1 MERMESMLVI
11 DPVAIALGPFQIHW
25 YGIIMGTAALLGLYL
40 AVREGKRQGIDT
52 DKLLDMMIWVL
63 PSAIIGARL
72 YYVFFEWEYYA
83 THPEDILA
91 VWKGGLAIHGGLIA
105 AFLVGYLYIRKHK
118 LSFLQLADI
127 VAPSIL
133 LAQAIGR
140 WGNFINQEAHGGPV
154 SVDFLHSLHLPSWII
169 QQMTISGVTYHP
181 TFLYESVWN
190 LVGFGVLL
198 FLRYVVVPKRG
209 EILFSYMIW
218 YSLGRFFIEGLRTD
232 SLAFNGPDWL
242 ASVLQFFWSPMG
254 ILFQAGELTGGN
266 VRIAQF
272 VSMLTVFA
280 TIGIIIWRRTKKTE
294 TTNTKQVK
302 TVTTEVKTN
311 N

>member
-1 MERMESMLVI
+1 MECMLVI
-11 DPVAIALGPFQIHW
+11 DPVAFALGPFQIHW
-25 YGIIMGTAALLGLYL
+25 YGIIMGTAAMLGLYL

-72 YYVFFEWEYYA
+72 YYVLFEWEYYA
-83 THPEDILA
+83 THPEEIIA
-91 VWKGGLAIHGGLIA
+91 VWRGGLAIHGGLIA
-105 AFLVGYLYIRKHK
+105 AFLVGYLFIRKHK

-154 SVDFLHSLHLPSWII
+154 SVTFLQSLQLPDWLID
-169 QQMTISGVTYHP
+169 QMTIGGVIYHP
-181 TFLYESVWN
+181 TFLYESIWN

-209 EILFSYMIW
+209 EILFAYMIW

-232 SLAFNGPDWL
+232 SLAFNGPEWL
-242 ASVLQFFWSPMG
+242 ASILHFLWTPMG
-254 ILFQAGELTGGN
+254 IVFQAGELSGGN
-266 VRIAQF
+266 IRIAQF
-272 VSMLTVFA
+272 ISMLSVIVA
-280 TIGIIIWRRTKKTE
+280 IGIIIWRRARKSEVTTSEQAKT
-294 TTNTKQVK
+294 Q
-302 TVTTEVKTN
+302 TVSTEVKTN

>member
-1 MERMESMLVI
+1 MLVI
-11 DPVAIALGPFQIHW
+11 DPVAFALGPFQIHW
-25 YGIIMGTAALLGLYL
+25 YGIIMGTAAMLGLYL

-72 YYVFFEWEYYA
+72 YYVLFEWEYYA
-83 THPEDILA
+83 THPEEIIA

-105 AFLVGYLYIRKHK
+105 AFLVGYLFIRKHK

-154 SVDFLHSLHLPSWII
+154 SVTFLQSLQLPNWII
-169 QQMTISGVTYHP
+169 EQMTIGGVTYHP
-181 TFLYESVWN
+181 TFLYESLWN

-209 EILFSYMIW
+209 EILFGYMIW

-242 ASVLQFFWSPMG
+242 ASLLQFLWAPMG
-254 ILFQAGELTGGN
+254 VVFQAGELTGGN
-266 VRIAQF
+266 IRIAQLI
-272 VSMLTVFA
+272 SMLSVVIA
-280 TIGIIIWRRTKKTE
+280 IGIVIWRRVKKSE
-294 TTNTKQVK
+294 VNTSKQAK
-302 TVTTEVKTN
+302 TQTVSTEVKTN

>member
-1 MERMESMLVI
+1 MLVI
-11 DPVAIALGPFQIHW
+11 DPVAIALGPLQIHW

-40 AVREGKRQGIDT
+40 AVQEGKRQGIDT

-72 YYVFFEWEYYA
+72 YYVLFEWEYYG

-91 VWKGGLAIHGGLIA
+91 LWKGGLAIHGGLIA

-118 LSFLQLADI
+118 LSFLHLADI
-127 VAPSIL
+127 VAPSVL

-154 SVDFLHSLHLPSWII
+154 SVDFLNSLLLPNWII
-169 QQMTISGVTYHP
+169 EQMTIGGVTYHP
-181 TFLYESVWN
+181 TFLYESLWN
-190 LVGFGVLL
+190 LLGFGVLL

-209 EILFSYMIW
+209 EILFAYMIW

-232 SLAFNGPDWL
+232 SLAFNGPGWL
-242 ASVLQFFWSPMG
+242 AAILQFFWAPMDM
-254 ILFQAGELTGGN
+254 LFQAGQLTGGN
-266 VRIAQF
+266 IRIAQLISIF
-272 VSMLTVFA
+272 TIFA
-280 TIGIIIWRRTKKTE
+280 AIAMIVWRRTKKNE
-294 TTNTKQVK
+294 ADSTNQAKA
-302 TVTTEVKTN
+302 VTTEVKTN

>member
-1 MERMESMLVI
+1 MLVI

-40 AVREGKRQGIDT
+40 AVQEGKRQGIDT

-72 YYVFFEWEYYA
+72 YYVLFEWEYYA
-83 THPEDILA
+83 THPEDIIA

-127 VAPSIL
+127 VAPSVL

-154 SVDFLHSLHLPSWII
+154 SVDFLNSLHLPNWII
-169 QQMTISGVTYHP
+169 QQMTIGGVTYHP
-181 TFLYESVWN
+181 TFLYESLWN
-190 LVGFGVLL
+190 LAGFAVLL

-209 EILFSYMIW
+209 EILFSYLIW

-232 SLAFNGPDWL
+232 SLAFDGPGWL
-242 ASVLQFFWSPMG
+242 AAILQFFWAPMD
-254 ILFQAGELTGGN
+254 ILFQAGQLSGGN
-266 VRIAQF
+266 IRIAQL
-272 VSMLTVFA
+272 VSILTVFA
-280 TIGIIIWRRTKKTE
+280 AVGIIVWRRTRKAEDTS
-294 TTNTKQVK
+294 TNQTKA
-302 TVTTEVKTN
+302 VTTEVKTN